1 MKKIA
6 SAILAGL
13 GAGYL
18 GALIWELFVG
28 HGTIMM
34 EAHKAEPLD
43 SWTFLVILA
52 WCLASIYAGI
62 QLWSQE
68 D

>member
-13 GAGYL
+13 GAVYL

-34 EAHKAEPLD
+34 EASKTEPMD
-43 SWTFLVILA
+43 HRSFLIILS